1 MMKKLFDL
9 CCHCNFNFKNFAMR
23 THYELMKFITRTNVS
38 YLDFNIHKSKEIVVT
53 QESKV
58 GITYISVVLVINE
71 RMTCLTMW
79 F

>member
-9 CCHCNFNFKNFAMR
+9 CCHCNFSFKNFAMR

>member
-1 MMKKLFDL
+1 
-9 CCHCNFNFKNFAMR
+9 MR